1 MFAEQLIYSLFMK
14 KKFILTLIFALAVVA
29 GAYAQQPK
37 QIKTN
42 KGKKPVPKPQ
52 ILETPLPARSADC
65 FFAAPLQID
74 VPFGP
79 TEPPRGYGFVS
90 EIAKDAKTKN
100 VFDQEHNT
108 VWYLLTIP
116 YDGKLCIDITPKA
129 MADDYDMLVY
139 KYTNKY
145 FCNRIIGN
153 KVAPIRSVM
162 SAGNTGNKGVTGI
175 GLKGKLA
182 NVPKSST
189 APYASYI
196 DVVEGE
202 KYVIVVDNLASGGLG
217 HTILATINTEFAPL
231 TVLPVDSIK
240 RQKTTADIQIKEKES
255 DNVILEKEDAGA
267 QLIKILPRKNYTI
280 TLKKEGYFNYIRDVS
295 HAQAVKDSILTARLV
310 QIKAGSKLPING
322 YLYFDVDEMNNVTLL
337 PESYS
342 AMDDVVKTLQEYPM
356 LYVEIIGR
364 IPTEGYNLRK
374 DAENSKL
381 RAEAIKKYLIGR
393 GVPET
398 NLKTRG
404 SYIKELEAQLAQQK
418 KSKSGSVLT
427 PNCEIKILKTQ

>member
-1 MFAEQLIYSLFMK
+1 MK
-14 KKFILTLIFALAVVA
+14 KKFFLTLVITLAIVS
-29 GAYAQQPK
+29 GAYSQQPK
-37 QIKTN
+37 KTN
-42 KGKKPVPKPQ
+42 KGKKPIPKPQ

-100 VFDQEHNT
+100 VFDQEHNS
-108 VWYLLTIP
+108 VWYILTIP
-116 YDGKLCIDITPKA
+116 YDGKLCIEVTPKA
-129 MADDYDMLVY
+129 IADDYDMLVY

-153 KVAPIRSVM
+153 KVAPVRSVM
-162 SAGNTGNKGVTGI
+162 SAGNTETKGVTGI
-175 GLKGKLA
+175 GLKGKLT
-182 NVPKSST
+182 NVPKTST

-196 DVVEGE
+196 DVTAGE

-217 HTILATINTEFAPL
+217 HTILATVNTEFAPL
-231 TVLPVDSIK
+231 TVLPIDSIK
-240 RQKTTADIQIKEKES
+240 RERTTADILIKDKES
-255 DNVILEKEDAGA
+255 DNVILEKQDAGA

-280 TLKKEGYFNYIRDVS
+280 TLKKDGYFNYRRDVS

-342 AMDDVVKTLQEYPM
+342 ALDDAVKTLQEYPQ
-356 LYVEIIGR
+356 LIVEIIGR
-364 IPTEGYNLRK
+364 IPTEGFSLRK
-374 DAENSKL
+374 DAENSRL

-393 GVPET
+393 GISET

-404 SYIKELEAQLAQQK
+404 SYIKELETQLIQQK